1 MNVSFSN
8 GTGVDREH
16 WKKGKRNKLH
26 SVFSY
31 ETDSKKLR
39 SVSINEIKNLND
51 TVTFMQDIVPK
62 IGKSYEVKTAF
73 DYKNFPK

>member
-1 MNVSFSN
+1 
-8 GTGVDREH
+8 
-16 WKKGKRNKLH
+16 
-26 SVFSY
+26 
-31 ETDSKKLR
+31 
-39 SVSINEIKNLND
+39 VSINEIKNLND